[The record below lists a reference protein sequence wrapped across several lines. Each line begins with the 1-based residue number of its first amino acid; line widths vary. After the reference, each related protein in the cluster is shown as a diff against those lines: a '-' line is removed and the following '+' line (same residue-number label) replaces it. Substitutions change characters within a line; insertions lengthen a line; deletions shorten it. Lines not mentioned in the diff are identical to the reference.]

1 MLPRVFDYTNYRL
14 FLQERFE
21 AEKATSQF
29 SYSVFAQRAGL
40 KSRSF
45 LRLVIS
51 GRRNLTEDS
60 IRRISTGFAFSPL
73 ENQAFASL
81 VRYSQAKDLET
92 RQKHWE
98 EFLKTS
104 SQERKSFRVRDDY
117 MYLTRMAYP
126 ILSVLLRQEHISHDL
141 ENLSR
146 LSGLDSEKLKEGLT
160 TLSNLGLITE
170 IRPGHYKASSP
181 TCSTSDDLP
190 NMAIRTFHKNVLSKA
205 AESIE
210 LPTNQREFQT
220 VLMALR
226 PEDVAYL
233 RARIRSWADEVDHTY
248 SGSQKGSTQI
258 YALNFNLI
266 PMTPSFIQAPGLVA
280 EEDPTGT

>member
-1 MLPRVFDYTNYRL
+1 MPRIFDYTNYRL
-14 FLQERFE
+14 FLKDRFE
-21 AEKATSQF
+21 AEKTASEF

-60 IRRISTGFAFSPL
+60 IKRITQGFALSDL
-73 ENQAFASL
+73 ESKAFACL
-81 VRYSQAKDLET
+81 VRYAQAEELET

-98 EFLKTS
+98 KFLQIAS
-104 SQERKSFRVRDDY
+104 VERKSFRVRDDY

-126 ILSVLLRQEHISHDL
+126 LLSVLLRQEHISHDF

-146 LSGLDSEKLKEGLT
+146 LTGLDLESLQEGLEI
-160 TLSNLGLITE
+160 LCNLGLITE
-170 IRPGHYKASSP
+170 IRPGVYKASTP
-181 TCSTSDDLP
+181 TANTSDDVP
-190 NMAIRTFHKNVLSKA
+190 NIAIKTFHKNVLSRA

-210 LPTNQREFQT
+210 LPTPQREFQT

-233 RARIRSWADEVDHTY
+233 RSRVRAWADEVDHTY
-248 SGSQKGSTQI
+248 SGFQRGSTQI

-266 PMTPSFIQAPGLVA
+266 PMTPSFIQTSRSVA
-280 EEDPTGT
+280 EEDKTGT